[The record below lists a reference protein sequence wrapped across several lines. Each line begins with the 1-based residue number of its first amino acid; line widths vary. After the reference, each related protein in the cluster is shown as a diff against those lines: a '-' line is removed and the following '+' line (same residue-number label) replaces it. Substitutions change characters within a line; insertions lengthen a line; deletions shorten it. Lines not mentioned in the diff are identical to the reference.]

1 MSDVAFAG
9 APRWLRNSRPSQK
22 EEQHGTINTSFG
34 ATDDATAAAAV
45 DDGPVSFA
53 PVLDAVGATVQAGT
67 LMALLTGQTYEE
79 ATADQSWA
87 RLITA
92 PDHESAWVVSLP
104 PEFTEA
110 VTCASD
116 EKLAEVV
123 GPWSQTEEFWGGE
136 DPAELLDM
144 LRERR
149 ALAQTTQQRGE
160 NMYCWMSL

>member
-1 MSDVAFAG
+1 M
-9 APRWLRNSRPSQK
+9 
-22 EEQHGTINTSFG
+22 
-34 ATDDATAAAAV
+34 
-45 DDGPVSFA
+45 
-53 PVLDAVGATVQAGT
+53 
-67 LMALLTGQTYEE
+67 
-79 ATADQSWA
+79 
-87 RLITA
+87 
-92 PDHESAWVVSLP
+92 VSLP

-110 VTCASD
+110 VACDSD

>member
-1 MSDVAFAG
+1 M
-9 APRWLRNSRPSQK
+9 
-22 EEQHGTINTSFG
+22 GTINTYFG

-53 PVLDAVGATVQAGT
+53 PVLDAVEATVQAGT

-110 VTCASD
+110 VACASD

-144 LRERR
+144 LREWRG
-149 ALAQTTQQRGE
+149 LAQTTQQRGE